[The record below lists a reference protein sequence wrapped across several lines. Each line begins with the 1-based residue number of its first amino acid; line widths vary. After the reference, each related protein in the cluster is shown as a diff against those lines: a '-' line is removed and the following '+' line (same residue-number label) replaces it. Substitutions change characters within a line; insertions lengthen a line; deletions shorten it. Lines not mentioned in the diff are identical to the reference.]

1 MALCRDH
8 RQRYWAGR
16 VRHIPK
22 KHAYDRSAT
31 TAEPEAIPFVAHTYQ
46 HLDALP
52 ALPVS
57 LCFGYSM
64 DLGSWP
70 LNARPPTTP
79 GDSSPAL
86 TAATQ
91 GRTGSHPLERSLAP
105 SVPSD
110 PQHCPSGHPPGSGGG
125 GASGGCLPGGGPGFG
140 AGGGTAPSVVLLGAA
155 LASNLHR
162 LSNPEALF
170 STQVG

>member
-1 MALCRDH
+1 MCVA
-8 RQRYWAGR
+8 
-16 VRHIPK
+16 PK
-22 KHAYDRSAT
+22 RHAYDSSAAAAVT
-31 TAEPEAIPFVAHTYQ
+31 RARPYLSVAHYGQ
-46 HLDALP
+46 YLDAVLSLP
-52 ALPVS
+52 FS
-57 LCFGYSM
+57 LCAGYSM

-70 LNARPPTTP
+70 LNARAPTTP

-91 GRTGSHPLERSLAP
+91 GRTGGHPLVRSLTP
-105 SVPSD
+105 PVPSD
-110 PQHCPSGHPPGSGGG
+110 SQLHPSGHPPGSGGG
-125 GASGGCLPGGGPGFG
+125 GGSNVGASVGWLHSGGPGWG
-140 AGGGTAPSVVLLGAA
+140 VGGGTAPSVVLLGAA